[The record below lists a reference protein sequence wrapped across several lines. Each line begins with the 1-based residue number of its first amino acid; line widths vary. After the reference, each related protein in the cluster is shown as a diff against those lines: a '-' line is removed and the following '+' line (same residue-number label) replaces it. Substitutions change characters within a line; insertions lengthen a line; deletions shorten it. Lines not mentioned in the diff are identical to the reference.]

1 MANNS
6 LREQLLKNGF
16 EETARPAEQQTR
28 QRTSGYTQQFRPSS
42 NYNQQRQVTPVP
54 KVKLNLKA
62 FDVVAEAEK
71 AMSSLQYFDRNSKPK
86 IDVTTSQ
93 IRKFL
98 TAVNVV
104 RNKVDVFKAKNID
117 VSQLSDELVAE
128 VKFLK
133 INLLYQAG
141 RANTVKKFMEAARL
155 DSIID
160 SIGDETESFIK
171 FTKYVEALVAYHK
184 FLGGKDK

>member
-1 MANNS
+1 MANDS

-16 EETARPAEQQTR
+16 AETARPAEQQTR
-28 QRTSGYTQQFRPSS
+28 QRTSGYTQQSRPSS

-54 KVKLNLKA
+54 KVNINLKA

-71 AMSSLQYFDRNSKPK
+71 AMRSLQDRTGN
-86 IDVTTSQ
+86 INVTRSQ
-93 IRKFL
+93 IRKYL

-104 RNKVDVFKAKNID
+104 RNKVELFKAKNIGA
-117 VSQLSDELVAE
+117 SRLPDELVAE

-184 FLGGKDK
+184 FLGGRD

>member
-1 MANNS
+1 MANDS

-16 EETARPAEQQTR
+16 AETARPAEQQTR
-28 QRTSGYTQQFRPSS
+28 QRTSGYTQQSRPSS

-54 KVKLNLKA
+54 KVNINLKA

-71 AMSSLQYFDRNSKPK
+71 AMRSLQDMKGN
-86 IDVTTSQ
+86 INVTTSQ

-117 VSQLSDELVAE
+117 ASQLSDELVAE

-141 RANTVKKFMEAARL
+141 RANTVKRFMEAAKL
-155 DSIID
+155 DSFID
-160 SIGDETESFIK
+160 SIGAETESFIK

-184 FLGGKDK
+184 FLGGRD